1 MNEITLL
8 EAIHLLR
15 MHKRKRQKLIFKVTF
30 DEGITRTAR
39 FGKYWNK
46 VMKSWTYMVQDGE
59 HAPVFA
65 YSERLAVSAIMS
77 IKGMVC
83 TLILSGI
90 IFPFALTHKCPI
102 NNKNGG
108 AIV

>member
-15 MHKRKRQKLIFKVTF
+15 MHKRKKQRLVFLVTF

-46 VMKSWTYMVQDGE
+46 VMKSWT
-59 HAPVFA
+59 
-65 YSERLAVSAIMS
+65 
-77 IKGMVC
+77 
-83 TLILSGI
+83 
-90 IFPFALTHKCPI
+90 
-102 NNKNGG
+102 
-108 AIV
+108 